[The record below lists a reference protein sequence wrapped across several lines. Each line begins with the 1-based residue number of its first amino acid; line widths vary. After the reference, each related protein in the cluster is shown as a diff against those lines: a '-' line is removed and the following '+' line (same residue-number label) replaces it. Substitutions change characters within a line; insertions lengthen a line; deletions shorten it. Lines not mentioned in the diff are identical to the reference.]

1 MQKKLLILLT
11 VALVGLGLAQD
22 VGTSTSVPQAPKF
35 QLGLDSLTIAW
46 PSTDD
51 KGGIVNSFGLNLGL
65 GISYRSYFEPLY
77 PGKGSLYWEAG
88 TVLILIPGWVGIG
101 YDYRFNEQFYV
112 GGGVQIAPLVL
123 LTGLLAGLPT
133 WPIYPSIHL
142 GVYIY

>member
-46 PSTDD
+46 PSSDD
-51 KGGIVNSFGLNLGL
+51 KGGIVNSLGLNLGL

-77 PGKGSLYWEAG
+77 PEKGSLYWEAG
-88 TVLILIPGWVGIG
+88 TVLIFIPGWIGIG

-112 GGGVQIAPLVL
+112 GGGVQIVPLA
-123 LTGLLAGLPT
+123 LLAGT
-133 WPIYPSIHL
+133 WPIYPTIHL